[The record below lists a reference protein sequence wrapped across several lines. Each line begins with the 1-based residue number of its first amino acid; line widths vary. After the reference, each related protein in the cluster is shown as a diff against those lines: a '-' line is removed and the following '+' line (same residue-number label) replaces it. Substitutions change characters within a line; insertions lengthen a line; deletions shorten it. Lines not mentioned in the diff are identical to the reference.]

1 MLFRGRGDGIC
12 ALGGRAPVNS
22 PPGCSVCAKLQCI
35 QTYSAQTA
43 RSRSR
48 LHPQIP
54 SVFIKKRKRAPIKSR
69 LSFPWSRRRD
79 LNPRPHGPE
88 PCALPTA
95 LRLEIT
101 IFSFELFSVVGYTHG
116 LARRKVFPPC
126 SVTVRTGR
134 MSSLISAAKT
144 MGVHCFENCGL
155 SRKAQG
161 VFALLGHRS
170 DGTDVLTHLGR
181 QNNGCPLF

>member
-1 MLFRGRGDGIC
+1 M
-12 ALGGRAPVNS
+12 NS

-95 LRLEIT
+95 LRLEKS
-101 IFSFELFSVVGYTHG
+101 IFSLCFMVVGYTHG
-116 LARRKVFPPC
+116 LGGSKEC
-126 SVTVRTGR
+126 SR
-134 MSSLISAAKT
+134 
-144 MGVHCFENCGL
+144 
-155 SRKAQG
+155 
-161 VFALLGHRS
+161 LGHRS
-170 DGTDVLTHLGR
+170 GDLMPSLISLGKTAGDR
-181 QNNGCPLF
+181 CFGNSSLVSAAVRECSRLGHRSGSV